1 MILRK
6 LRRNLILTL
15 PFVPLV
21 VVRLPLPFPFHSL
34 TLSLCLSDSLYCI
47 VPANR
52 DNIIMPDNNIIL
64 SAGILQR
71 LEVN

>member
-6 LRRNLILTL
+6 LCRNLILTL
-15 PFVPLV
+15 IPPAS
-21 VVRLPLPFPFHSL
+21 LPS
-34 TLSLCLSDSLYCI
+34 LSLSLPPLLPSV
-47 VPANR
+47 VPPNR

-64 SAGILQR
+64 SAGIFHR

>member
-6 LRRNLILTL
+6 LCRNLILTL
-15 PFVPLV
+15 QAHPLLSASAPS
-21 VVRLPLPFPFHSL
+21 LPLLPSVAP
-34 TLSLCLSDSLYCI
+34 
-47 VPANR
+47 PNR

-64 SAGILQR
+64 SAGIFHR